1 MNGVIPATL
10 GKMWE
15 MNLRKNSK
23 IPTDE
28 NKNSFVGIFTYSW
41 KFFYLE
47 TSFISSVSSLVSRY
61 GLKIR

>member
-28 NKNSFVGIFTYSW
+28 NKNSFVGILLFGN
-41 KFFYLE
+41 FFIWRFLLFLRFLRLFPD
-47 TSFISSVSSLVSRY
+47 TV
-61 GLKIR
+61 